1 MVGDTT
7 ESLLQNEKVN
17 IVCYM
22 SPILGGINFVGAHYG
37 ALTLL
42 SIPAPFE
49 PVVRTLRATI
59 PALGA
64 SIPVIG
70 NHHSG

>member
-1 MVGDTT
+1 MAYFEKNYDGNYEYSYYGVGD
-7 ESLLQNEKVN
+7 
-17 IVCYM
+17 I
-22 SPILGGINFVGAHYG
+22 ILGNYVEEGLIEV
-37 ALTLL
+37 

-49 PVVRTLRATI
+49 PTVRTLRATI